1 LVLIS
6 AVCLGACQVR
16 DGAAGGR
23 VEADLALSSNASGDD
38 ENRAGSGPPAWPR
51 GPTGE
56 TAHCVVTRIIDGDTI
71 ECRNV
76 GRVRLIGMDTPEL
89 SQQPYGGQA
98 KEALRVM
105 LVGRAEVALELD
117 VERRDSYDRLLAYV
131 WVDSLMANWA
141 LVRQGWAV
149 VLTYPPNV
157 RYVDWF
163 YAAQLE
169 SREEGAGLWNSGG
182 FDCLPRDRRRGRC

>member
-1 LVLIS
+1 M
-6 AVCLGACQVR
+6 
-16 DGAAGGR
+16 
-23 VEADLALSSNASGDD
+23 
-38 ENRAGSGPPAWPR
+38 
-51 GPTGE
+51 
-56 TAHCVVTRIIDGDTI
+56 
-71 ECRNV
+71 
-76 GRVRLIGMDTPEL
+76 IGIDTPEL
-89 SQQPYGGQA
+89 RQQPYGGQA